1 MAGCQLT
8 LNSFIS
14 CLCLAILKVPRQKE
28 DNSWVHVC
36 FILSDQGDISMLLL
50 CLVSL
55 QVHLKRGYLSS
66 NLKIMMNYSM
76 IEVDSRSSNFL
87 ERIKRN
93 RKQTHTSITH
103 PQKVVDYW
111 CYQTMTRQY
120 SLFCFRRI
128 RSMYVFFTCNGSI
141 WSIIFCLYTFSQY
154 AGPKY
159 SAVFF
164 QFTLLTQTSHNVQR

>member
-14 CLCLAILKVPRQKE
+14 CLCLAILKVPRQLRGQLPGPCMFH
-28 DNSWVHVC
+28 SV
-36 FILSDQGDISMLLL
+36 QGDISMLLL

-55 QVHLKRGYLSS
+55 QAHLRRGYLSS

-93 RKQTHTSITH
+93 RKQTRTSITH
-103 PQKVVDYW
+103 PYKVVDYW

-128 RSMYVFFTCNGSI
+128 LSMYVFFTCNGSI